1 MEYINYEK
9 LLENSKILKTTIEN
23 LGRIEKHL
31 SLQEKLQMKRTNLLT
46 KFIKDDLLE
55 LILEHTLRVCIIWYL
70 VIVHTKNIWYYL
82 VKW

>member
-9 LLENSKILKTTIEN
+9 LLENSKILKTTIQN

-70 VIVHTKNIWYYL
+70 VIVHTKNIW
-82 VKW
+82 